1 MTEPEIR
8 LVASSDPDYDDLI
21 AEVYLDDECLMI
33 VSQDNGFDSM
43 DVQLLPR
50 RSSQHWDLK
59 YDVLIDLLQKC
70 RKRLWEL
77 RRVSPTDTHQP

>member
-8 LVASSDPDYDDLI
+8 SVATSDPDYDDLI